1 MIKRISSI
9 IALLFAFVTTMLAQT
24 SSHVIAIK
32 TKANIM
38 LTAMKKQDYKTLVK
52 MTYPKATAMAG
63 GEAEC

>member
-24 SSHVIAIK
+24 SSHVIAIEIQL
-32 TKANIM
+32 NIM
-38 LTAMKKQDYKTLVK
+38 ATAMKKQDYKTLVK
-52 MTYPKATAMAG
+52 MTYPKAMAMAS